1 VDGNHGE
8 LFKKYWPADVHL
20 IGKDIL
26 RFHTL
31 YWPIMLM
38 ALDLPLPK
46 QVFGHPWLLVGD
58 GKMSKSKGNTIYS
71 DDMVKLFGVDGVRY
85 IMLREM
91 PFANDGSITIPS
103 MVERINTDIVN
114 IVGNLANRTWNMSMK
129 YFNGV
134 IEASDAPLAEDQELI
149 DLALSLQK
157 DMVTSMSEL
166 KVAESIEAIITVAK
180 RANKY
185 IDETLPW
192 NIAKD
197 ETQRARLSRVIK
209 NLLETIRI
217 VAVALRSFVPETSD
231 KLLQIL
237 NHPVNTF
244 ESLTDFDVLKP
255 GHTLHNENIIIM
267 PRLVLEDVLKAYEA
281 LLPKEEK
288 REEVVVE
295 EVIEATIDDFKKMV
309 FKVGEILECKVH
321 PDANKLLVSQIDVG
335 GRVHQV
341 VSGIAA
347 QFKPEELV
355 GKKVMLVTNLKPVK
369 LRGILSEGM
378 ILVATNSE
386 GKQEIVTFESS
397 EKGSK
402 IA

>member
-1 VDGNHGE
+1 
-8 LFKKYWPADVHL
+8 
-20 IGKDIL
+20 
-26 RFHTL
+26 
-31 YWPIMLM
+31 
-38 ALDLPLPK
+38 
-46 QVFGHPWLLVGD
+46 
-58 GKMSKSKGNTIYS
+58 
-71 DDMVKLFGVDGVRY
+71 
-85 IMLREM
+85 MLREM

-134 IEASDAPLAEDQELI
+134 IEDSDAPLAEDQELI

-157 DMVTSMSEL
+157 DMATSMSEL

-197 ETQRARLSRVIK
+197 KTQRARLSRVIK

-217 VAVALRSFVPETSD
+217 VAVALRSFVPETSN
-231 KLLQIL
+231 KLLLIL
-237 NHPVNTF
+237 NHPVNSF

-267 PRLVLEDVLKAYEA
+267 PRLVLEDVMKAYEA

-288 REEVVVE
+288 KEEVVVE